1 MVKYYGRARQR
12 IGSVNTN
19 QLGLKMSGCPS
30 RVGRNPVNARYI
42 KQRVNCMNGTCG
54 PISIHGVP
62 RFGRYIRN
70 KPPYCREK
78 SSTCLAAAGG
88 IGNINTPYY
97 RTPAPGEKG
106 CGCNNGP
113 CDSEL
118 YDAKGLFDNRYANLS
133 KDHPMSWGIK
143 EAKNHP
149 NAVAVPRFYYSG
161 NELAPEILSGIPID
175 MKDLQREFNG
185 TQFQISVY
193 DPGWALQESSFL
205 NTYRKAPTP
214 FLKGVAGL
222 NYKPNQPDLL
232 RSTNPLSGE
241 LQTVN
246 VVGQQ
251 FDSTYAL
258 QPAMKR
264 YSSGSTTDYDP
275 DTGWE
280 TSMELHL
287 WGAMPIDIMYAL
299 GCWATGPGDPGPAQF
314 PAQGGSAQDNMK
326 LQKFMVP
333 GRKNVNVLQLWTEC
347 WLNVLAQIYN
357 LSIVSGQQYK
367 GYWLNA
373 PNNPN
378 IQEFFNDVS
387 KPGQTLITNLGQNPV
402 LGFDVFA
409 SNRKNKVHYA
419 PGVTLRAENGGVTRP
434 LANVNDPYSFTETLR
449 ACVRSDFHDAMY
461 YYGRPSKLPPGRE
474 ILKVVPTL
482 AGGVQFLS
490 PKKSGEI
497 SAADFRS
504 TRRDAAAGGTG
515 RQYPIPIIG
524 PDAETISPPDPLKFQ
539 QIIGPGPELTPDGA
553 NDQGEG
559 TITGGGKSNKSPGGD
574 NVPTGALPFQNV
586 IDAVVINDDD
596 AVSYDFFQYRL
607 ACVPPDTKL
616 W

>member
-175 MKDLQREFNG
+175 MRDLKRDFYG
-185 TQFQISVY
+185 TEYQISVY

-205 NTYRKAPTP
+205 NTYRKAPSP

-232 RSTNPLSGE
+232 RSTKSFSGPYPAAP
-241 LQTVN
+241 TFN

-347 WLNVLAQIYN
+347 WLNVLAQIYLLTVKN
-357 LSIVSGQQYK
+357 GGLYKVHWSG
-367 GYWLNA
+367 A
-373 PNNPN
+373 PNKPN
-378 IQEFFNDVS
+378 IQEFFNSVS
-387 KPGQTLITNLGQNPV
+387 NPGKTLRTNLVDPV
-402 LGFDVFA
+402 LGFDVVA
-409 SNRKNKVHYA
+409 SNRKTKRHFA
-419 PGVTLRAENGGVTRP
+419 PGVTLRDTEIYDPNP
-434 LANVNDPYSFTETLR
+434 PFLKLLANVNDPYSFTETLR

-461 YYGRPSKLPPGRE
+461 SAGRPSKLPPGRE

-482 AGGVQFLS
+482 TGQRVPFLNPKFGG
-490 PKKSGEI
+490 

-515 RQYPIPIIG
+515 RQYPVNG
-524 PDAETISPPDPLKFQ
+524 ETISPGGSQTYESRYVGGPDFLGGTDL
-539 QIIGPGPELTPDGA
+539 GP
-553 NDQGEG
+553 G

-574 NVPTGALPFQNV
+574 NVPTGALPFTNV
-586 IDAVVINDDD
+586 IGAAVINDNE
-596 AVSYDFFQYRL
+596 VPTSYDFFQYRL